1 MKFSFTDEQQEFRT
15 VVRRFLED
23 TSPTTEVR
31 RLMQTTEGYDAD
43 VWRRLSGE
51 LGLTAV
57 HIPEA
62 YGGQGFG
69 IGELAITV
77 EEMGRALLCA
87 PYFASTVLAATAI
100 LKAGSE
106 AQKQAL
112 LPDIA
117 SGRTIAAFAFT
128 EENGRWDAGG
138 VGATATASGGGYR
151 INGVKSFVLDG
162 HTAGLVVVVARQ
174 PGSVGSDGLSLF
186 TVRGDAPGLDRRSL
200 EAMDPTRKLAR
211 LVFSNVEA
219 ELLGAEGQARG
230 PLEQTLDVA
239 RICLANE
246 MVGGA
251 ERLRQSAIEFAN
263 LRYQFGRPI
272 SSFQSLK
279 HKAADMLLD
288 VELAKSAAYYAAAA
302 ADDGD
307 DDLPAIASLAKAAAS
322 DAYMQTAIHT
332 VQIHGGIG
340 FTWDNDTHL
349 WFKRAKSSE
358 AFLGSAAEHRERLMQ
373 AWNV

>member
-31 RLMQTTEGYDAD
+31 RLMQTAEGYDAD

-211 LVFSNVEA
+211 LAFSNVEA
-219 ELLGAEGQARG
+219 DLLGTEGQARG
-230 PLEQTLDVA
+230 PLAQTLDIA
-239 RICLANE
+239 RICLTNE